1 MGLGADMYR
10 QQILEHY
17 KRPHH
22 YGSIESPDVV
32 HTGQNPSCGDEIT
45 MELRF
50 DADDEIV
57 EAAFSGDG
65 CAISQAA
72 ASMLTDRLIGMSRQE
87 LEALDTAYVTE
98 MLGVEISPMRIKCA
112 VLSRQVAQD
121 AAALDAGAADIE
133 QTSTED

>member
-22 YGSIESPDVV
+22 YGSLDAPDVV
-32 HTGQNPSCGDEIT
+32 HTGHNPSCGDEIT

-50 DADDEIV
+50 DTADAV
-57 EAAFSGDG
+57 EEVAFSGDG

-72 ASMLTDRLIGMSRQE
+72 ASMLTDRLIGMSREE
-87 LEALDTAYVTE
+87 LVELDTEYVTD

-121 AAALDAGAADIE
+121 AAALDAGVVEVAE
-133 QTSTED
+133 SSTED